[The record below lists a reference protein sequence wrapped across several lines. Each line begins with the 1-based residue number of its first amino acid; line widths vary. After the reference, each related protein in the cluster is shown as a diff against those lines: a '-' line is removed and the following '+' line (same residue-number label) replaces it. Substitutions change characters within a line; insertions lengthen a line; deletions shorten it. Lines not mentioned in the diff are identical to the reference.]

1 MSEKIQQIQRKLD
14 DNQIWDRL
22 HISGNYR
29 MHACGRQYML
39 DAGLK
44 LLDETLAQVES
55 FSALS
60 PKTKRELVMQKR
72 NWGRDLSPEEEEEF
86 GIE

>member
-1 MSEKIQQIQRKLD
+1 MSEKIQQIQRELD
-14 DNQIWDRL
+14 YQIWDKL
-22 HISGNYR
+22 HTSGNYR
-29 MHACGRQYML
+29 MYAHGRQYIL

-44 LLDETLAQVES
+44 LLDETLAQVKS

-60 PKTKRELVMQKR
+60 PETKRELVMQKR
-72 NWGRDLSPEEEEEF
+72 NWGRDLSPEEEEF